1 MSATNIKKTW
11 FSSNIKETPSCVC
24 RQYWWENFQANQT
37 SSRSHALLMVSPQ
50 TNSSDIKNKY
60 GADINIYVEPIW
72 YIETSNTWNNAMM
85 EHTDIYRFLD
95 GNPRSDKSKDNWI
108 QGWISLVW
116 EKNRIAKWYCSH
128 KSPVIIKLQK
138 KPQKF
143 KQECWQILYL
153 RDQGTLQRNCSR
165 WTFVRQQSRERKQKE
180 RWSTEGLIHTFQSFF
195 PFCFLFIFWST
206 GLLVCFPSYCH
217 VDVQFVFWR

>member
-1 MSATNIKKTW
+1 MI
-11 FSSNIKETPSCVC
+11 SSNIKEPSCVC

-60 GADINIYVEPIW
+60 WADVNIYVEPIW

-85 EHTDIYRFLD
+85 EHTNIFRFLD
-95 GNPRSDKSKDNWI
+95 GNPRSDKSKEIFCDNWI

-116 EKNRIAKWYCSH
+116 EKNRIAKCYCSH

-138 KPQKF
+138 DLKNLSRNSDKYYIWEI
-143 KQECWQILYL
+143 KARSKEIV
-153 RDQGTLQRNCSR
+153 QG
-165 WTFVRQQSRERKQKE
+165 ERSSDSKVASGNKRSGE
-180 RWSTEGLIHTFQSFF
+180 ARKVWFTRFNHFSFL
-195 PFCFLFIFWST
+195 FCFHLLIDWS
-206 GLLVCFPSYCH
+206 PSFGY
-217 VDVQFVFWR
+217 VDVQYVFWR